1 MSRHRPIHVLL
12 SQALGQRCG
21 HVADHPRVEGWT
33 RFEAGSQRVDHA
45 GIRFGTIENGG
56 DETRVKLRLGEDTID
71 AFLPNPTLDLG
82 NPSRARIRRVAK
94 RDRARGREVERD
106 LEILISVVEDDE
118 IAATN
123 RIEGLAHLRRQ
134 GCQLGPPSRGVGKV
148 SARIFG
154 VCRRKLRGDQVQP
167 RSGVFRRKPCM
178 RIVVAVGVTVIIM
191 GHFLMIAFV
200 LVLVLVLV
208 RVLFVIVVMPFL
220 FVGMLIMFIMLIAG
234 MFVVL
239 VMLIVSMFVMLS
251 LFIPVSV
258 ILEQGPFPEF
268 EQDGDLRLQ

>member
-21 HVADHPRVEGWT
+21 HVADHLRVEGWT
-33 RFEAGSQRVDHA
+33 RFESGSQRVDHA

-167 RSGVFRRKPCM
+167 RSGVFWREPSM

-191 GHFLMIAFV
+191 GHFFMVA
-200 LVLVLVLV
+200 LVLVLVC
-208 RVLFVIVVMPFL
+208 VLFVIVVMPFL
-220 FVGMLIMFIMLIAG
+220 FVGMFLMFLMFIMLIMG

-239 VMLIVSMFVMLS
+239 VMLIVGMFVMLS